1 MSAFS
6 IRIAE
11 VRPHATNR
19 FTGTARARS
28 INRKAATTRVRSR
41 ALDPR
46 MVTLVSTITVTA
58 EAGAVNGAD
67 ASIAVRVCA
76 ARETTHCKKAG
87 STDT

>member
-1 MSAFS
+1 MAD
-6 IRIAE
+6 

-28 INRKAATTRVRSR
+28 INRNAATARVRSR

-46 MVTLVSTITVTA
+46 MVTLVSMITVMA
-58 EAGAVNGAD
+58 ETGAVNGAD
-67 ASIAVRVCA
+67 ASIAVTVCD
-76 ARETTHCKKAG
+76 AREMVYCKKAG